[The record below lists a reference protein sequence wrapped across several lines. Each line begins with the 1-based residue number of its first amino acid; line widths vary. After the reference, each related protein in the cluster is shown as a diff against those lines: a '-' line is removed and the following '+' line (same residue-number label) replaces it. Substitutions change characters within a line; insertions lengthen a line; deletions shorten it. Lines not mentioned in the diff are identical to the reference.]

1 VLELTRLWIAD
12 GYGKNIESYCI
23 AESFRLLNTE
33 YPHIKCILSYADSEA
48 GHAGTIYQATGFLY
62 QGDNYVDI
70 AIMPNYSV
78 SLVGPPNYDWIHSR
92 SVYSRWK
99 THSVDKLKERIG
111 RTFWRKRES
120 GKHRYIKFISNKIE
134 NKKLTKSLKHKTLPY
149 LKSTSFKEE
158 VQEIIVDSTNEFFE

>member
-1 VLELTRLWIAD
+1 
-12 GYGKNIESYCI
+12 
-23 AESFRLLNTE
+23 
-33 YPHIKCILSYADSEA
+33 
-48 GHAGTIYQATGFLY
+48 
-62 QGDNYVDI
+62 
-70 AIMPNYSV
+70 MPNYSI
-78 SLVGPPNYDWIHSR
+78 SLVGPPDYNWIHSR
-92 SVYSRWK
+92 SVYARWK